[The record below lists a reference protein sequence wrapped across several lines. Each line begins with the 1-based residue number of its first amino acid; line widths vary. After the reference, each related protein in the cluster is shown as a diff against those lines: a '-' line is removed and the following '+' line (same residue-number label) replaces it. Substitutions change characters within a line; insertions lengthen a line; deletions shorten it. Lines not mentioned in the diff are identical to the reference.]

1 MAASPLYQRI
11 LVPVDGSPHSQ
22 RALDEAIAIAR
33 LTGGRLIVVHAVDEP
48 FVALGAGAWAGASDL
63 LPLVREAA
71 QAVLAGAVARVREA
85 DLPVEPLLLDTFQGR
100 VCDLVAQ
107 TAADQH
113 ADLVVIGTHGRRG
126 VGRALLGSDAE
137 QILRLSP
144 APVLLV
150 KARSPRD
157 ASASDDGTPA

>member
-1 MAASPLYQRI
+1 MSLYQHI
-11 LVPVDGSPHSQ
+11 LVPVDGSPHAQ

-33 LTGGRLIVVHAVDEP
+33 LTGGRLLVVHAIDEP
-48 FVALGAGAWAGASDL
+48 FVALGAGAWAGVGDL

-71 QAVLAGAVARVREA
+71 QTVLATAMARVHEA
-85 DLPVEPLLLDTFQGR
+85 GVPAESMLLDTFQGR
-100 VCDLVAQ
+100 VSDLVAQ
-107 TAADQH
+107 VATDRH

-137 QILRLSP
+137 QILRLST

-150 KARSPRD
+150 KA
-157 ASASDDGTPA
+157 GTPHEAA